1 MQARSPSAVVAE
13 TNLSERQSR
22 VIRGGGA
29 WQPLQISKL
38 GGSCARFA
46 QPLPGAADDTEVEAR
61 VAAAFRDGLA
71 EGQFRAQSEA
81 QERERQQVLSAQQRW
96 DGLLA
101 GLTQGLREIE
111 SATADRLLD
120 LTTLLAAT
128 IACREIAL
136 SADRIV
142 PVLDQSLKLIAG
154 SCRQLEV
161 TAHPSDCAAIDTW
174 LRPRCGE
181 TQLSV
186 RADPDVAPGGCLLR
200 ADETTLDA
208 TLQTRIRRTLA
219 SVGITGVQA
228 EAVVVQAL
236 EAGADAAPT
245 AADEPGAVR
254 DPSEAMTPDEGD
266 EAEQ

>member
-1 MQARSPSAVVAE
+1 MQARSPSAAVAE

-29 WQPLQISKL
+29 WEPLQISKL
-38 GGSCARFA
+38 GGTCARFA
-46 QPLPGAADDTEVEAR
+46 QPLPGTADDAQVQAQ

-71 EGQFRAQSEA
+71 EGRFRAQAEA
-81 QERERQQVLSAQQRW
+81 QERERQQGLSAQQRW

-101 GLTQGLREIE
+101 GLTQGMHEIE

-136 SADRIV
+136 SADRIL
-142 PVLDQSLKLIAG
+142 PVLEQSLKLIARA
-154 SCRQLEV
+154 CRQLEV

-186 RADPDVAPGGCLLR
+186 RADPGVAPGGCLLR

-208 TLQTRIRRTLA
+208 TVQTRIRRTLA
-219 SVGITGVQA
+219 AVGITGLQA
-228 EAVVVQAL
+228 DAVVVQAL
-236 EAGADAAPT
+236 EAGANAAAT
-245 AADEPGAVR
+245 AADGPESTSDASR
-254 DPSEAMTPDEGD
+254 DTTPDEGD
-266 EAEQ
+266 AA